1 VWLALD
7 QGNASVQDHVLLQ
20 QMIVELRNVSKDR
33 LRVFIGLPSPLVGG
47 PTQDLLAD
55 QDHEDQQELDDIAH
69 KQQEREWIRVD
80 IAQRPES
87 GQPHPDEHENDRE
100 VDDPH
105 GTRAPGERGGE
116 SAIKTDVL
124 VRGPGRPQPLTGR
137 DWLGAVGSGWKVGHG
152 RRWCLL
158 SDAGASSCW
167 CMSQDGSRRFEIE
180 TGRREMGRC
189 VQGARWR
196 PGSRLKAPV
205 LSLLIGIA
213 SVSTIQAAVRAE
225 HTVQQRRCHGLHARR
240 R

>member
-87 GQPHPDEHENDRE
+87 GPIQ
-100 VDDPH
+100 
-105 GTRAPGERGGE
+105 T
-116 SAIKTDVL
+116 SMKTIV
-124 VRGPGRPQPLTGR
+124 
-137 DWLGAVGSGWKVGHG
+137 K
-152 RRWCLL
+152 
-158 SDAGASSCW
+158 
-167 CMSQDGSRRFEIE
+167 
-180 TGRREMGRC
+180 
-189 VQGARWR
+189 
-196 PGSRLKAPV
+196 
-205 LSLLIGIA
+205 
-213 SVSTIQAAVRAE
+213 
-225 HTVQQRRCHGLHARR
+225 
-240 R
+240 